1 MEFHQLRYFVAAAE
15 CLNISRAAE
24 RVHVSQPALSRQ
36 LRLLEDELGAELFQ
50 RVRKRVYL
58 AEAGKVFL
66 PRARRILAEAAE
78 AAALVRRKF
87 AAGGVLRFGAI
98 TPFLDDLV
106 APALQEFA
114 RHHPQIEV
122 QVIDAPPSALLVKL
136 RKGELDLAI
145 LGNVEPQDRRKFDAT
160 VLYEHGHAA
169 VLPAQ
174 HALAARRN
182 LRLAE
187 LANGPWVSLA
197 DKNFPGRRKFFTAV
211 CQQAGFKPEI
221 VGEVDSIP
229 MLLAAV
235 RARQAVAILPAHCV
249 KFPHVG
255 CVFVGLSSPSIKS
268 TLLLVRDPRCR
279 AAGAAEFAEILRS
292 TAASMGGIEPRA
304 RDSRRTPPRKKKT
317 MR

>member
-36 LRLLEDELGAELFQ
+36 LRLLEDELGTELFQ
-50 RVRKRVYL
+50 RVRKRIYL
-58 AEAGKVFL
+58 AEAGEVFL

-114 RHHPQIEV
+114 RHHPRIDV
-122 QVIDAPPSALLVKL
+122 QVVDAPPSALLTKL
-136 RKGELDLAI
+136 RQGELDLAI
-145 LGNVEPQDRRKFDAT
+145 LGNLDTKDRRKFDAT

-174 HALAARRN
+174 HELATRRN
-182 LRLAE
+182 MPLSKLADE
-187 LANGPWVSLA
+187 PWVSLA
-197 DKNFPGRRKFFTAV
+197 DTNFPGRRKFFTAV
-211 CQQAGFKPEI
+211 CRQAGFKPEI
-221 VGEVDSIP
+221 VSEVDSIP

-235 RARQAVAILPAHCV
+235 RARQAVAILPAHCA

-255 CVFVGLSSPSIKS
+255 CVFVDLTSPAIKS
-268 TLLLVRDPRCR
+268 SLLLVRAPRGR
-279 AAGAAEFAEILRS
+279 ATGAAEFAETLRT
-292 TAASMGGIEPRA
+292 TAALMGARTPRT
-304 RDSRRTPPRKKKT
+304 RSRR
-317 MR
+317 

>member
-36 LRLLEDELGAELFQ
+36 LRLLEDELGTELFQ
-50 RVRKRVYL
+50 RVRKRIYL
-58 AEAGKVFL
+58 AEPGEVFL

-114 RHHPQIEV
+114 RHHPRIDV
-122 QVIDAPPSALLVKL
+122 QVVDAPPSALLAKL

-145 LGNVEPQDRRKFDAT
+145 LGNLDTKDRRKFDAT

-174 HALAARRN
+174 HALAKRRS
-182 LRLAE
+182 LPLAA
-187 LANGPWVSLA
+187 LADEPWVSLA
-197 DKNFPGRRKFFTAV
+197 DTNFPGRRRFFTAV
-211 CQQAGFKPEI
+211 CRQAGFKPEI
-221 VGEVDSIP
+221 VSEVDSIP

-235 RARQAVAILPAHCV
+235 RARQAVAILPAHCA

-255 CVFVGLSSPSIKS
+255 CVFVDLTSPAIKS
-268 TLLLVRDPRCR
+268 SLLLVRAPRGR
-279 AAGAAEFAEILRS
+279 TAGAAEFAETLRNI
-292 TAASMGGIEPRA
+292 AASMGARTPRTPN
-304 RDSRRTPPRKKKT
+304 RRRTAPLAKGT
-317 MR
+317 